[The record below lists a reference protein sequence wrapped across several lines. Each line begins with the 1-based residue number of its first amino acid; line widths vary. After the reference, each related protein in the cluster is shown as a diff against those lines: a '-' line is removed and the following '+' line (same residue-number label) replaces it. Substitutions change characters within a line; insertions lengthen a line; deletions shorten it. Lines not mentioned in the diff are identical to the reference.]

1 VKVNVTIKP
10 DTLKWAIQ
18 RAGHAVQTY
27 IDEHPLVGQWLSG
40 EKIPTVK
47 QLEAF
52 AQKVHVPFGY
62 LFLPQPP
69 KEHLPIPY
77 FRTGAKQQADPGL
90 NVFDTVLLIQQRQ
103 QWLTEYLTENGSE
116 PLPFVGKFKVN
127 DGYQAIVNDIRQTLN
142 LPEEWAA
149 TCQNWEKALD
159 HLTHYIEEAG
169 VIVTFNSIVENNT
182 HRAIPVE
189 ECRGFVLV
197 NNLAP
202 FMFVNSADAKG
213 AQLFTI
219 VHELAHIWL
228 GASAGFDNKR
238 MLPADDPIEVLCDQV
253 AAEFLVPA
261 GAFSR
266 LWAQQPTIAVL
277 ARHFKAS
284 QIVIARRAL
293 DLGKLTRPRFFA
305 FYNEYI
311 AEVRKRKENQD
322 GGGDFYL
329 TQKKR
334 LSLRF
339 TAYVNQA
346 VRENR
351 LLYRDAYRIT
361 GLKGNTYDQ
370 FINKHLN

>member
-1 VKVNVTIKP
+1 MTIRP
-10 DTLKWAIQ
+10 NILEWAIK
-18 RAGHAVQTY
+18 RAGHTVHQFVE
-27 IDEHPLVGQWLSG
+27 EHPNVGEWLS
-40 EKIPTVK
+40 EVKTPTFK

-62 LFLPQPP
+62 LFLLKPP
-69 KEHLPIPY
+69 EEYFPIPY
-77 FRTGAKQQADPGL
+77 FRTGAKQKPNPGL

-103 QWLTEYLTENGSE
+103 QWLTEYLTENSSE
-116 PLPFVGKFKVN
+116 PLPFVGKFKVA
-127 DGYQAIVNDIRQTLN
+127 DGYKAIVTDIRSKLH
-142 LPEEWAA
+142 LPEEWAVS
-149 TCQNWEKALD
+149 CHNWEKALD
-159 HLTHYIEEAG
+159 HLTFHIEEAG
-169 VIVTFNSIVENNT
+169 VIVSFNSIVENNT
-182 HRAIPVE
+182 HRAIPVD

-197 NNLAP
+197 NQLAP
-202 FMFVNSADAKG
+202 FMFINSADAKG

-238 MLPADDPIEVLCDQV
+238 MLPADDPIEILCDQV
-253 AAEFLVPA
+253 AAEFLVPED
-261 GAFSR
+261 AFHR
-266 LWAQQPTIAVL
+266 LWAQRPDIAIL
-277 ARHFKAS
+277 ARHFKVS

-293 DLGKLTRPRFFA
+293 DLGKLTRAKFFA
-305 FYNEYI
+305 FYNNYI
-311 AEVRKRKENQD
+311 AEVKRKKQNHE

-329 TQKKR
+329 TQRKR

-361 GLKGNTYDQ
+361 GLKANTYDQ